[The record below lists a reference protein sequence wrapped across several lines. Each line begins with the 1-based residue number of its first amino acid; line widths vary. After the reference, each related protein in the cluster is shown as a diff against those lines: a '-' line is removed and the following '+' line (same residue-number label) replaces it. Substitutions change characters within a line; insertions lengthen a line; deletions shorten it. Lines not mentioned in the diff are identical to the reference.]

1 MFERVRRMKTNQ
13 IKQELLYY
21 YQAPKPGNKQEFL
34 RRFTEPRMTSWQ
46 FMWVQAGYIK
56 KWIWGISV
64 VLLIL
69 LLSCCSFFR
78 KDILNVMASFAPFI
92 AMSLLAESSRSYVYG
107 MEELELATRF
117 SLKSILLARMGILA
131 LFHLLL
137 LSVMVLFSIGSGAGQ
152 FFLAGI
158 CILLPYFTSI
168 SIGLPLIRYFH
179 GRESGYLC
187 VAIAII
193 VSILSWY
200 FREILIWQGG
210 IQFLPTFGILLILE
224 MIFGAVESTRL
235 LKQSEELI

>member
-1 MFERVRRMKTNQ
+1 MKTKQ

-21 YQAPKPGNKQEFL
+21 YQAPEPKKKQEFL
-34 RRFTEPRMTSWQ
+34 QHFSESSMTSWQ
-46 FMWVQAGYIK
+46 FMWNQAGYIK

-69 LLSCCSFFR
+69 LLSCCTFFR

-92 AMSLLAESSRSYVYG
+92 AMSLLAEGSRSYVYG

-131 LFHLLL
+131 IFHLLL

-168 SIGLPLIRYFH
+168 SMGLPLIRRFH
-179 GRESGYLC
+179 GRESGYFC
-187 VAIAII
+187 VAIAIM
-193 VSILSWY
+193 VSIFSWY
-200 FREILIWQGG
+200 LQVILVWRGEIQL
-210 IQFLPTFGILLILE
+210 LPALGMLLILE
-224 MIFGAVESTRL
+224 IIFGAVESTKL